1 MRKLRVVPI
10 IGLLALIAA
19 LMTACG
25 STTSSNQPPHISYGQ
40 TTSTMGMIIED
51 PRFAGAII
59 DSNGKTTLF
68 DDIGDLVAAAKQ
80 NPSSTAHIW
89 VHDYQTKGWINGS
102 TATYVASDDLMTMT
116 PMGSG
121 LAAFS
126 SHDHAAT
133 FLHDH
138 HGAVMTWDDVLS
150 KWQSPMHH

>member
-1 MRKLRVVPI
+1 MHKLSVVPVF
-10 IGLLALIAA
+10 GFLVLLTA

-25 STTSSNQPPHISYGQ
+25 STASSSQPPHISYGQ

-51 PRFAGAII
+51 PRFAGAIV
-59 DSNGKTTLF
+59 DRDGKSTLF

-80 NPSSTAHIW
+80 NPSSAAHIW
-89 VHDYQTKGWINGS
+89 VHDYQTKAWINGS
-102 TATYVASDDLMTMT
+102 TASYVASGDLMTMT

-126 SHDHAAT
+126 SRDKATT

-138 HGAVMTWDDVLS
+138 HGTVMTWSDVL
-150 KWQSPMHH
+150 